1 MMEKKDFYFL
11 GKITKTSGYK
21 GNLMFFFDVDDIAN
35 YNDLEAVFVNMHDEL
50 IPFAIKNIS
59 FKSGKSAIVQL
70 EDITDEE
77 SAIAL
82 VGQELYLPLSFLPKL
97 EGNRFYYHEVIGFK
111 VIDKNMG
118 ELGTV
123 KEILDQSRQ
132 AILIIENS
140 NGKEIL
146 IPINDDIIKLVDR
159 KNKLIQVVTPSGLV
173 DIYL

>member
-82 VGQELYLPLSFLPKL
+82 VGRELYLPLSFLPKL

-111 VIDKNMG
+111 VFDKNMG